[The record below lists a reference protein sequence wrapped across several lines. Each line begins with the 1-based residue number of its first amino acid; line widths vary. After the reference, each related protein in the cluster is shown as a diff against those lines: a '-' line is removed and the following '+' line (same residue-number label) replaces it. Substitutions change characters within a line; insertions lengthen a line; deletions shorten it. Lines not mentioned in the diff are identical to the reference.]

1 MQRSSIQ
8 KVNLNAKL
16 TLFNDYWS
24 PKIIGE
30 LNDSYVKLA
39 KFKGQFVWHKHNH
52 EDEFFFVIKGRLLI
66 RLRDRDINLKEG
78 EFVIV
83 PKGIEHFP
91 IAKEEAHILL
101 IEPKTTLNT
110 GNTKSD
116 LTATSLDRI

>member
-1 MQRSSIQ
+1 MNTMQRSSIQ

-66 RLRDRDINLKEG
+66 R
-78 EFVIV
+78 F
-83 PKGIEHFP
+83 
-91 IAKEEAHILL
+91 
-101 IEPKTTLNT
+101 LNSHK
-110 GNTKSD
+110 N
-116 LTATSLDRI
+116 